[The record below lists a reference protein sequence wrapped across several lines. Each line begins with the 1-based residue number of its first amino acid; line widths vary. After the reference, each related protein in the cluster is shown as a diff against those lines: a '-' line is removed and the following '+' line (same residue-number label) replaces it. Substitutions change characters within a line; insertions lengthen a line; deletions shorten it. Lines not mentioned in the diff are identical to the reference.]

1 MRVDRHCSEAK
12 LSLCLGTSLLIT
24 PSCNLPIRTVRAGG
38 SLAIVVSAG
47 DAFAV
52 AFDPLG
58 GLAAWLTCL

>member
-1 MRVDRHCSEAK
+1 MRVVRHCSEAK

-52 AFDPLG
+52 AFDP
-58 GLAAWLTCL
+58 